1 MSDEEILRRPIGWWL
16 KEADARIDAAF
27 DQVLAGQQVG
37 RRDWQVMSALARSPA
52 RRFDIVGSL
61 VAFDEPAEVESVID
75 GLRARGWVEESGGA
89 VRLTPAGLDMHE
101 ALAPLVD
108 QVRKRVAGA
117 LPEDEYA
124 ALIRLLAR
132 LVGALREPS
141 SESGS

>member
-27 DQVLAGQQVG
+27 DQVLNGQQVG
-37 RRDWQVMSALARSPA
+37 RRDWQVMSTLARSPA
-52 RRFDIVGSL
+52 RRTDIVGSL

-89 VRLTPAGLDMHE
+89 VRLTLAGLDMHE
-101 ALAPLVD
+101 ALAPSVD
-108 QVRKRVAGA
+108 QARKRVAGA
-117 LPEDEYA
+117 LPEDQYA
-124 ALIRLLAR
+124 ALIHLLAR